1 MRSAL
6 AVSRQPDA
14 PAWFPDWTDQACA
27 IIATGPSA
35 KREKALGEL
44 RGRFRVIAI
53 KEAAVDLA
61 PWADV
66 AYGCDGAWWAHR
78 RGLAGFS
85 GLRVSW
91 DGSGAAMRFA
101 GIHSVKIPEKAGSK
115 PGARQYVDRI
125 LTAVPGVI
133 GSGNNSGFQA
143 LNLAVQFGARRIVLI
158 GFDLAGKHY
167 YGRNEWPKAGN
178 PDERRFDVWR
188 AAFAENVPLL
198 KSLGVEVVNASQGS
212 TLTCF
217 RHLSLDQVINEWSV

>member
-6 AVSRQPDA
+6 AASRLPDA
-14 PAWFPDWTDQACA
+14 PAWFPDWTDDACA
-27 IIATGPSA
+27 IIATGPST
-35 KREKALGEL
+35 KRERALADL

-78 RGLAGFS
+78 RGLSAFG
-85 GLRVSW
+85 GVRVSW
-91 DGSGAAMRFA
+91 EGSGAAVRFP
-101 GIHSVKIPEKAGSK
+101 GVHTVKIPENPGSK
-115 PGARQYVDRI
+115 PGDRQYVDRI

-143 LNLAVQFGARRIVLI
+143 LNLAVQFGSRRIALI

-188 AAFAENVPLL
+188 TAFAANAPVL
-198 KSLGVEVVNASQGS
+198 KSLGVDVVNASQGS

-217 RHLSLDQVINEWSV
+217 RHLPLDQVIKEWSR